1 MPVIFEAMATCIAG
15 TQNSFEVANEA
26 LQIFCGKG
34 LIPAYPI
41 EKIFRD
47 TRASLIEDGCNEIL
61 AIKGG
66 NYLINPEFL

>member
-1 MPVIFEAMATCIAG
+1 
-15 TQNSFEVANEA
+15 
-26 LQIFCGKG
+26 
-34 LIPAYPI
+34 LIPDHPI

-66 NYLINPEFL
+66 SYLIDPGLL

>member
-1 MPVIFEAMATCIAG
+1 MHVAMASKITG
-15 TQNSFEVANEA
+15 TQNSFEVANDA
-26 LQIFCGKG
+26 LQIFCGKE
-34 LIPAYPI
+34 LIPEYPI

>member
-1 MPVIFEAMATCIAG
+1 M
-15 TQNSFEVANEA
+15 ANEA

-34 LIPAYPI
+34 LIPQYPI